1 MHLLPGRFLRN
12 ALPMKNFG
20 LLIAVCCMLIGQ
32 LAAQSSFRQT
42 LRVDF
47 SRCGNAEL
55 DSVAIEKMYFIRK
68 NIISID
74 SMHMVDNINYGAYKI
89 EVFSENGICLFRRG
103 YSSMF
108 NEWKTSD
115 EAKTGFQ
122 YFEESVLI
130 PWYSNM
136 AKIVFSYRDKENVWH
151 VQLTA
156 NIDNNAVSKTIIDIP
171 EYPVKDFQIKGEPT
185 QKLDILFIPEGYTGE
200 QMDDFV
206 IDCENTIKY
215 IMQSSPYKEFSNAIS
230 FRAVMAPSEE
240 SGTDFPQYD
249 SLKNTLVNS
258 TFNTFGTERYLTT
271 FSYHKVMDVASN
283 APADHVVI
291 LVNTE
296 DYGGSGFYNFYTMV
310 AANNM
315 YSDFLILHEMGHSL
329 SGLADEYYTSDVAV
343 QDFYSFEVE
352 PWEPNITTLV
362 DFSTKWDSLVT
373 DTIPIPTPARII
385 YRKLTGAFEGGGYSA
400 TGIYRPAYN
409 CTMKSVV
416 YDGFCEACKA
426 AIRRTILW
434 YSK

>member
-1 MHLLPGRFLRN
+1 
-12 ALPMKNFG
+12 MKRIG
-20 LLIAVCCMLIGQ
+20 LLIAVCCMLTIQ
-32 LAAQSSFRQT
+32 LAAQLPSRQV
-42 LRVDF
+42 LRIDY
-47 SRCGNAEL
+47 SRCGNSTV
-55 DSVAIEKMYFIRK
+55 DSVIVEKMFFVK
-68 NIISID
+68 NEITSID
-74 SMHMVDNINYGAYKI
+74 VFHMVDNINYGAYRV
-89 EVFSENGICLFRRG
+89 EVFSNDGTCLFRRG

-115 EAKTGFQ
+115 EAKTDFQ

-130 PWYSNM
+130 PWYNEM
-136 AKIVFSYRDKENVWH
+136 NTVVFSWRDKLNEWH
-151 VQLTA
+151 VQKTVKLDYKA
-156 NIDNNAVSKTIIDIP
+156 ISENIVDIP
-171 EYPVKDFQIKGEPT
+171 MYPVKDFVIMGDPE
-185 QKLDILFIPEGYTGE
+185 QKLDILFIPEGYTNE
-200 QMDDFV
+200 EMDNFI
-206 IDCENTIKY
+206 IDCENSIDY
-215 IMQSSPYKEFSNAIS
+215 IMKSSPFKEFPKSVN

-240 SGTDFPQYD
+240 SGTDFPQLD

-271 FSYHKVMDVASN
+271 FSYHKVMDVANN

-296 DYGGSGFYNFYTMV
+296 DYGGAGFYNFYTIV

-315 YSDFLILHEMGHSL
+315 YSDFLILHEMGHGL

-362 DFSTKWDSLVT
+362 DFSTKWDSLVS
-373 DTIPIPTPARII
+373 DTVPIPTPARII

-416 YDGFCEACKA
+416 YDAFCEACKA

-434 YSK
+434 YSE